1 MTINIIMAAVI
12 AVLYSVGF
20 YLIMQRSL
28 MRVVLGLVILGH
40 GTNLFLQVAGGP
52 SGAPAFVGSA
62 APADMADP
70 LPQALALTAIVITF
84 GTTTFLLA
92 LAYRSWVLRG
102 HDQVQDDLEDRRI
115 GNMVEDWGNEPD
127 EPEGAGET
135 ASGPAT
141 RGGHS

>member
-1 MTINIIMAAVI
+1 MTINITMAVSI

-20 YLIMQRSL
+20 YLLMHRSL

-52 SGAPAFVGSA
+52 SGDPAFIGTA
-62 APADMADP
+62 AAAAMADP

-102 HDQVQDDLEDRRI
+102 HDQVQDDLEDCRI
-115 GNMVEDWGNEPD
+115 RDTMEEWGNEPE
-127 EPEGAGET
+127 EPEDAQPRVT
-135 ASGPAT
+135 S
-141 RGGHS
+141 

>member
-1 MTINIIMAAVI
+1 MTINITMAVSI

-20 YLIMQRSL
+20 YLLMHRSL

-52 SGAPAFVGSA
+52 PGDPAFIGA
-62 APADMADP
+62 ATAAAMADP

-92 LAYRSWVLRG
+92 FAYRSWVLEG
-102 HDQVQDDLEDRRI
+102 HDQVQDDLEDCRI
-115 GNMVEDWGNEPD
+115 RDAMEEWGNEPE
-127 EPEGAGET
+127 EPEDAQ
-135 ASGPAT
+135 P
-141 RGGHS
+141 RGTS

>member
-1 MTINIIMAAVI
+1 MTINITMAVSI

-20 YLIMQRSL
+20 YLLMHRSL

-52 SGAPAFVGSA
+52 SGDPAFIGA
-62 APADMADP
+62 ATAAAMADP

-102 HDQVQDDLEDRRI
+102 HDQVQDDLEDCRI
-115 GNMVEDWGNEPD
+115 RDMMEEWGNEPE
-127 EPEGAGET
+127 EPEDAQ
-135 ASGPAT
+135 T
-141 RGGHS
+141 RVTS